1 MNARRMY
8 APTVAILVAGIVI
21 GLLGIFQDGGDVS
34 RAGILLAFAA
44 LPPLCYWQTQR
55 AHDGVEDQVADAH
68 EAGYRLALEHV
79 AKGLLTKHAAP
90 PDGGTHVEPIADRA
104 TLHEQRAPGKTEGP
118 LAAGNVRPLR
128 LIRHDE
134 DDERKIV

>member
-1 MNARRMY
+1 MNGRRMY
-8 APTVAILVAGIVI
+8 APTLAILVAGITL

-34 RAGILLAFAA
+34 RAGILIAFAS

-79 AKGLLTKHAAP
+79 AKGLLSRKSAP
-90 PDGGTHVEPIADRA
+90 PDGGTHVEQVADRA
-104 TLHEQRAPGKTEGP
+104 TLADDR
-118 LAAGNVRPLR
+118 AAGGTAGPVVSDNVRPLR
-128 LIRHDE
+128 LIRHDH
-134 DDERKIV
+134 DERKIV

>member
-1 MNARRMY
+1 MNGRRLY
-8 APTVAILVAGIVI
+8 APTVAILIAGITL

-34 RAGILLAFAA
+34 RAGILIAFAS

-55 AHDGVEDQVADAH
+55 AHDAVEDQVADAH

-79 AKGLLTKHAAP
+79 AKGLLSRNAVP
-90 PDGGTHVEPIADRA
+90 PDGGKCVEPVEDRA
-104 TLHEQRAPGKTEGP
+104 TVNDDR
-118 LAAGNVRPLR
+118 AAGGTAGPVVPNNVRPLR
-128 LIRHDE
+128 LIRHD

>member
-1 MNARRMY
+1 MNGRRLY
-8 APTVAILVAGIVI
+8 APTVAILIAGITL

-34 RAGILLAFAA
+34 RAGILIAFAS

-55 AHDGVEDQVADAH
+55 AHDAVEDQVADAH

-79 AKGLLTKHAAP
+79 AKGLLSRNAVP
-90 PDGGTHVEPIADRA
+90 PDGGKCVEPVEDRA
-104 TLHEQRAPGKTEGP
+104 TVNDDR
-118 LAAGNVRPLR
+118 AAGGAAGPVVPNNVRPLR
-128 LIRHDE
+128 LIRHD